1 MSSADAS
8 DVAQGQVAVL
18 ALDFSFFFFFIIG
31 TRDFSGL
38 SRGSEILHT

>member
-8 DVAQGQVAVL
+8 DVVQGQVAVL
-18 ALDFSFFFFFIIG
+18 ALDFSFFFIIIG
-31 TRDFSGL
+31 TRDYSGL